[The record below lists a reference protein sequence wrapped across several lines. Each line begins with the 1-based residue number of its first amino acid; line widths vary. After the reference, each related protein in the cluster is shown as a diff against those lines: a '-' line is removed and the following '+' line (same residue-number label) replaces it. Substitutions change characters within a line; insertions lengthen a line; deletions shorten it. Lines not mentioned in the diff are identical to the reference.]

1 MPKAIKTIDSTSVN
15 MKIEDKAM
23 DLARRRGFIW
33 GPSPNIYHG
42 GVSGFYD
49 WGPLGKLLKNKIEN
63 IIRKG
68 FIFHGFWEVE
78 CPTIMPSKVWE
89 ASGHLEGFVDPVIR
103 CKKCNSAF
111 RVDSL
116 IKENYPNEKVDGLT
130 FTQLKKLIEK
140 KKIKCPSC
148 KGGLGEVES
157 YNLMMRTTIGLNQEA
172 YLRPETATTTYLLFP
187 EYHRFFRTKMPFG
200 VFQIGKAYRNEISPR
215 QGVFRTR
222 EFTQAEGQLFVL
234 KEHFSKFD
242 KFDDE
247 KRTILPLL
255 PFGKKQTKVT
265 LQDAIKKKFI
275 KKKVYGWTLAAAYD
289 IIKKIGFPEN
299 KIRIRQH
306 NPKELAHYAE
316 DAWDIE
322 IKTERY
328 GWFEICGVHDR
339 KDYDLKRH
347 AEYSKS
353 KFAVQGEV
361 PTIMEIAFGIERPT
375 YCLLEESL
383 REDKERDWLFF
394 PPGVA
399 PIDVA
404 VFPLIKK
411 DNLPKLAKEVFEGLD
426 KEFVCT
432 YDESGS
438 IGRRYRRM
446 DEVGTTL
453 CITIDHDSLKDKTVT
468 LREVSTMKQIR
479 VNITD
484 LKDTVRNILYGSLKF
499 GK

>member
-1 MPKAIKTIDSTSVN
+1 
-15 MKIEDKAM
+15 MKVEDKVM
-23 DLARRRGFIW
+23 DLAKRRGFIW

-49 WGPLGKLLKNKIEN
+49 WGPLGKLLKNKIES

-68 FIFHGFWEVE
+68 FVSHGFWEVE
-78 CPTIMPSKVWE
+78 CPTIMPRNVWE
-89 ASGHLEGFVDPVIR
+89 ASGHLEGFVDPVTKCI
-103 CKKCNSAF
+103 KCNSAF
-111 RVDSL
+111 RVDNL
-116 IKENYPNEKVDGLT
+116 IKEKYPKEKIEGLN
-130 FTQLKKLIEK
+130 FEKLKKILDK
-140 KKIKCPSC
+140 KKIKCSSC
-148 KGGLGEVES
+148 KGKFGSVTS
-157 YNLMMRTTIGLNQEA
+157 YNLMMKTEIGLDQEA

-187 EYHRFFRTKMPFG
+187 EYNRFFRTKFPFG

-234 KEHFSKFD
+234 NDNEKNFEKF
-242 KFDDE
+242 E
-247 KRTILPLL
+247 ELSSVVLPLV
-255 PFGKKQTKVT
+255 PFGKKSSKTKISSAV
-265 LQDAIKKKFI
+265 KKKI
-275 KKKVYGWTLAAAYD
+275 LKKKTYAWTLGVAYD
-289 IIKKIGFPEN
+289 IVKDMGFPLN

-306 NPKELAHYAE
+306 DPNELAHYAE

-322 IKTERY
+322 IKTKRF

-347 AEYSKS
+347 GEFSKS
-353 KFAVQGEV
+353 KFSVGKET
-361 PTIMEIAFGIERPT
+361 PGILEIAFGLERPT

-383 REDKERDWLFF
+383 REEKVKGEKRDWLYF
-394 PPGVA
+394 PSGVA

-404 VFPLIKK
+404 IFPLMKK
-411 DNLPKLAKEVFEGLD
+411 EGMPELAKEVFDELD

-432 YDESGS
+432 YDQSGS

-453 CITIDHDSLKDKTVT
+453 CVTIDHDSLKNKTVT
-468 LREVSTMKQIR
+468 LREVSSMKQIR
-479 VNITD
+479 VKIDD
-484 LKDTVRNILYGSLKF
+484 LRELISEVLYEGREFKKLK
-499 GK
+499 